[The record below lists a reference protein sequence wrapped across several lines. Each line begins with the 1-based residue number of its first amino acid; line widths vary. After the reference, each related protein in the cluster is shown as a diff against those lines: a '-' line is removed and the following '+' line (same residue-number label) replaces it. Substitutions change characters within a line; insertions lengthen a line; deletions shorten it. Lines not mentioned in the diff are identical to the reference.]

1 MGALTAG
8 PAPHQRY
15 PARGEADAGAARHA
29 VGQLADAAGVTRGA
43 AETIAAELATNIW
56 RHADGNGYLLCHAG
70 EGFLEIVACDH
81 GPGLPAGTFPPAPTA
96 PRPAPPENGDGPGAG
111 LDSVGRLSSW
121 SGCWTGPAGTVLA
134 TRLGD
139 PRRSLDRV
147 ARWGAVNV
155 PRGGTGE
162 SGDNWLVTTADARL
176 AALVVDGLGHGP
188 QAATAARAAVDALA
202 TGPATDPELSLAR
215 AHEAMRATRGGVLGV
230 AVIDPAA
237 GNLVYAGTGN
247 ITGWVLARGRR
258 HGLLSREGTV
268 GTHEHRPRPYVTRV
282 PWSPGTTLILA
293 SDGLR
298 TLRGLDSFPGLWRL
312 DPALAA
318 AVLYRDFGRD
328 SDDACVLVVRD
339 TRQDAP

>member
-1 MGALTAG
+1 MGTLTVG

-15 PARGEADAGAARHA
+15 PARGEADAGAARRA
-29 VGQLADAAGVTRGA
+29 AGQLADAAGVARGA

-56 RHADGNGYLLCHAG
+56 RHAGGNGYLLCQAG

-81 GPGLPAGTFPPAPTA
+81 GPGLPAGAAA
-96 PRPAPPENGDGPGAG
+96 PRRSPGNGQGPGTG
-111 LDSVGRLSSW
+111 LDLVRRLASW

-134 TRLGD
+134 ARLGN
-139 PRRSLDRV
+139 PRRSLDHV

-162 SGDNWLVTTADARL
+162 SGDNWLVTTANARL

-202 TGPATDPELSLAR
+202 RWPVTDPELSLAR

-237 GNLVYAGTGN
+237 GNLVYAGAGN
-247 ITGWVLARGRR
+247 ISGWVLARGRR

-268 GTHEHRPRPYVTRV
+268 GTQEHPPRPYVTRV
-282 PWSPGTTLILA
+282 PWSTGATLILA

-298 TLRGLDSFPGLWRL
+298 TLRGLESSPGLWRL
-312 DPALAA
+312 DPTLAA

-328 SDDACVLVVRD
+328 SDDACVLVLRD
-339 TRQDAP
+339 TRQDPS